1 MIVLHSFLS
10 FLKTIHDPT
19 MRQFNRST
27 IASYTTLFVLCW
39 CCLCGDVAA
48 FHQSKAPINTLE
60 VTSISSI
67 NSQPVSTFAVV
78 ARKTAVATL
87 AVLLTIGTPLAPA
100 FAATT
105 TSGTTSTSAV
115 QVYLDQIPPTTI
127 SLQVSDLPFVGNL
140 LSGTYTK
147 VDTSNGNNNEVS
159 PPSVVI
165 KSPKDKVNF
174 VKGATSGHIEIDLA
188 GKVGLKTHLDID
200 VAADE
205 AGVARV
211 RVASD
216 LIPTLPFKNLASSVS
231 SSKGGKLSQWN
242 VVTNMGNSES
252 YYFNTKTGATQFEKP
267 DKI

>member
-1 MIVLHSFLS
+1 
-10 FLKTIHDPT
+10 
-19 MRQFNRST
+19 MRQFDRST
-27 IASYTTLFVLCW
+27 IASYTTLLVLGW
-39 CCLCGDVAA
+39 CCLCGDVTA
-48 FHQSKAPINTLE
+48 FHQSKAPINTFQ
-60 VTSISSI
+60 VTTISSI
-67 NSQPVSTFAVV
+67 NSSPVSNFAVV
-78 ARKTAVATL
+78 AKKTAVATL

-105 TSGTTSTSAV
+105 TGATSTSAV

-147 VDTSNGNNNEVS
+147 VDTNNGNNNEV
-159 PPSVVI
+159 PPCSVVI

-174 VKGATSGHIEIDLA
+174 IKGATGGHIEIDLA
-188 GKVGLKTHLDID
+188 GKVGLKSHLDVD

-216 LIPTLPFKNLASSVS
+216 LIPLLPFKNLASSVS
-231 SSKGGKLSQWN
+231 SSKGGKQSQWN

-252 YYFNTKTGATQFEKP
+252 YYYNTRTGATQFEKP